1 MKINDLH
8 FIWWINL
15 CEICVEQKLNPKRHL
30 LQTNTNS
37 EPIEIK
43 SNRFWL
49 WFITSIHRT
58 VYACCIVECSS
69 TLKLDQV
76 TAMIWLSDTM
86 MRIPCDRVYDMS
98 RNLGRHNH
106 SIFFL
111 IHLSWKNPS
120 DFQKN
125 PENTSR
131 NLQPKIQAMFG
142 QSFYFFTFWHLF
154 QKISTF
160 THFQKI
166 SGFQKRWL
174 EKAGRSGEECL
185 GQK

>member
-15 CEICVEQKLNPKRHL
+15 CEICVEQKLNPKRYL

-111 IHLSWKNPS
+111 IHLSWENPS
-120 DFQKN
+120 DFQKKSRKYVTESPTKN
-125 PENTSR
+125 PGDDRSKF
-131 NLQPKIQAMFG
+131 LF
-142 QSFYFFTFWHLF
+142 FYFLTF
-154 QKISTF
+154 ISENLYIYTF
-160 THFQKI
+160 SKNIRF
-166 SGFQKRWL
+166 S
-174 EKAGRSGEECL
+174 KAMIGKGVARNA
-185 GQK
+185 

>member
-1 MKINDLH
+1 MR
-8 FIWWINL
+8 NL
-15 CEICVEQKLNPKRHL
+15 CWTEIESETTFT
-30 LQTNTNS
+30 TNQHKFRTNWNQ
-37 EPIEIK
+37 IK

-49 WFITSIHRT
+49 WFITSIRQT

-125 PENTSR
+125 PDNTSR
-131 NLQPKIQAMFG
+131 NLQQKIQAMSG

-154 QKISTF
+154 QKISF
-160 THFQKI
+160 LHI
-166 SGFQKRWL
+166 SKKYPVFKSDDW
-174 EKAGRSGEECL
+174 GRSGEECS